1 MQNNHCEFI
10 GNLGR
15 DPEIKM
21 TPGGHV
27 YARFSLAVSRKFDGK
42 EYTDWIPV
50 IAWGDMAE
58 AAGNKFSKGM
68 RIKII
73 GRFTSSS
80 YIGKDGKK
88 RYSHEITAEA
98 FFLPVYKN
106 DSTNHGS
113 QQEVP
118 SRAKESDQTQGK
130 GDFQQ
135 YGVVSDPYEDVP
147 F

>member
-42 EYTDWIPV
+42 EYTDWVPV

-58 AAGNKFSKGM
+58 VAGNKFSKG
-68 RIKII
+68 
-73 GRFTSSS
+73 
-80 YIGKDGKK
+80 
-88 RYSHEITAEA
+88 
-98 FFLPVYKN
+98 
-106 DSTNHGS
+106 
-113 QQEVP
+113 
-118 SRAKESDQTQGK
+118 
-130 GDFQQ
+130 
-135 YGVVSDPYEDVP
+135 
-147 F
+147 